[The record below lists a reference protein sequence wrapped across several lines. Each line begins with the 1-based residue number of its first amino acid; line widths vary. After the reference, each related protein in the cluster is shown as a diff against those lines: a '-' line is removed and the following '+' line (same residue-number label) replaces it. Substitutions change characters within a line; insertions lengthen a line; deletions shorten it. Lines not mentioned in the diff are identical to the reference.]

1 MQQVGQAVPRRRVA
15 LYSHDTQGLGHIRRN
30 ISIASALIEANPDTD
45 VLLLT
50 GAPEAT
56 SLPLPANTE
65 IVTLPTLHK
74 DVSGSYRPKT
84 FGLPLAAVL
93 EVRGQIVAAALA
105 AFQPDLFVVDKAVR
119 GVHGE
124 LDTALR
130 TLRSTHTKVVLG
142 VRDVLDSPEV
152 TVREWQAAGTTEAVR
167 DYYDEVWVYGD
178 PAVFDAAAAYA
189 WPWPVRSKVSYT
201 GYLAD
206 HRPDYVSRSEPTA
219 PANGDLAAQP
229 YVLCLVGGGQDGAAL
244 AEAFARSEFPAGHRG
259 VLITGPYMSA
269 RARRTLDQISQ
280 ERPELTVHGFSARTH
295 EFIASASATVTMGG
309 YNSVCE
315 LLAARCPALVV
326 PRTVPR
332 MEQAVRADALAQL
345 GWVDSLYPNE
355 LTPARIGAWLA
366 RAVSGPRRVLR
377 RIDLDGLVHLPALA
391 DALLNHRPLEVDHHA
406 AV

>member
-1 MQQVGQAVPRRRVA
+1 MQQVGEEVPRRRVA

-30 ISIASALIEANPDTD
+30 ISIASALVEANPDTD

-50 GAPEAT
+50 GAPEAA

-74 DVSGSYRPKT
+74 DVSGSYRPRT
-84 FGLPLAAVL
+84 LGLPLEAVL

-130 TLRSTHTKVVLG
+130 TLRGTPAKVVLG

-152 TVREWQAAGTTEAVR
+152 TVREWDAAGTTEAVR

-189 WPWPVRSKVSYT
+189 WPWPVRRKVTYT

-206 HRPDYVSRSEPTA
+206 HRPDYTGAAAGATGQENL
-219 PANGDLAAQP
+219 PAEP

-244 AEAFARSEFPAGHRG
+244 AEAFARSEFPVGHRG
-259 VLITGPYMSA
+259 VLITGPYMTASHRHA
-269 RARRTLDQISQ
+269 LDQIAR
-280 ERPELTVHGFSARTH
+280 ERPELTVHGFTARTH
-295 EFIASASATVTMGG
+295 AFIASAAATVTMGG
-309 YNSVCE
+309 YNSICE

-332 MEQAVRADALAQL
+332 MEQAVRADALSQL
-345 GWVDSLYPNE
+345 GWVDSLHPGE
-355 LTPARIGAWLA
+355 LAPSRIGAWLA

-377 RIDLDGLVHLPALA
+377 RIDLDGLVHLPELA

>member
-1 MQQVGQAVPRRRVA
+1 MQQVGEGVPRRRVA

-30 ISIASALIEANPDTD
+30 IAIASALIAANPHTD

-56 SLPLPANTE
+56 ALPLPANTE

-74 DVSGSYRPKT
+74 DLSGSYRPKT
-84 FGLPLAAVL
+84 FGLDLEAVL

-130 TLRSTHTKVVLG
+130 LLRGTPTKVVLG

-152 TVREWQAAGTTEAVR
+152 TVREWAAAGTTEAVR

-206 HRPDYVSRSEPTA
+206 HRPDYTGNEATA
-219 PANGDLAAQP
+219 RGPGDLPGQP
-229 YVLCLVGGGQDGAAL
+229 FVLCLVGGGQDGIAL

-259 VLITGPYMSA
+259 VLITGPYMTA
-269 RARRTLDQISQ
+269 AGRAALDQIAQ
-280 ERPELTVHGFSARTH
+280 ERPELTVHGFTARTH
-295 EFIASASATVTMGG
+295 EFIGSAAATVTMGG

-332 MEQAVRADALAQL
+332 MEQAVRADALSQL
-345 GWVDSLYPNE
+345 GWVDSLHPSE
-355 LTPARIGAWLA
+355 LTPARIGRWLA
-366 RAVSGPRRVLR
+366 RATTGPRRVLR

>member
-1 MQQVGQAVPRRRVA
+1 MQQGGKDVRRRRIA

-30 ISIASALIEANPDTD
+30 IAIASALVAAAPQTD

-56 SLPLPANTE
+56 SLPLPENTE
-65 IVTLPTLHK
+65 VVTMPTLHK
-74 DVSGSYRPKT
+74 DVSGRYRPRT
-84 FGLPLAAVL
+84 LGLPLAAVL
-93 EVRGQIVAAALA
+93 EIRGQIVAAALA

-130 TLRSTHTKVVLG
+130 ALRGMDTKVVLG

-152 TVREWQAAGTTEAVR
+152 TVREWADAHTTEAVR
-167 DYYDEVWVYGD
+167 DYYDGVWVYGD
-178 PAVFDAAAAYA
+178 PGVFDAATAYQ
-189 WPWPVRSKVSYT
+189 WPWPVRHKVRYT

-206 HRPDYVSRSEPTA
+206 RRPHSPSSTDREVEHEEA
-219 PANGDLAAQP
+219 LPAEP

-244 AEAFARSEFPAGHRG
+244 AEAFANSPFPPGHHG

-269 RARRTLDQISQ
+269 AQREVLDRIAAQ
-280 ERPELTVHGFSARTH
+280 RPELTVHGFTPRTH
-295 EFIASASATVTMGG
+295 EFIAGATATVTMGG

-345 GWVDSLYPNE
+345 GWVDSLPPEE
-355 LTPARIGAWLA
+355 LSPARIAAWLT
-366 RAVSGPRRVLR
+366 RAVSGPQRVLGQ
-377 RIDLDGLVHLPALA
+377 IDLDGLAHLPELA
-391 DALLNHRPLEVDHHA
+391 DALLNHRRLEVEHHV

>member
-1 MQQVGQAVPRRRVA
+1 MQQLGEEVPRRRVA

-30 ISIASALIEANPDTD
+30 ISIASALIEASEHTD

-74 DVSGSYRPKT
+74 DVTGSYRPRT
-84 FGLPLAAVL
+84 FGLPLEVVL
-93 EVRGQIVAAALA
+93 ELRGQIVASALA

-130 TLRSTHTKVVLG
+130 SLRGTATKVVLG

-152 TVREWQAAGTTEAVR
+152 AVREWEAAGTTEAVR

-178 PAVFDAAAAYA
+178 PAVFDAAVAYA
-189 WPWPVRSKVSYT
+189 WPWPVRRKVTYT

-206 HRPDYVSRSEPTA
+206 HRPDYAGGETSDAGRHDDL
-219 PANGDLAAQP
+219 PAEP

-244 AEAFARSEFPAGHRG
+244 AEAFARSDFPPGHRG

-269 RARRTLDQISQ
+269 SRRRVLDHIAQ
-280 ERPELTVHGFSARTH
+280 ERPDLIVHGFIARTH
-295 EFIASASATVTMGG
+295 EFIASAAATVTMGG

-326 PRTVPR
+326 PRIVPR
-332 MEQAVRADALAQL
+332 MEQAVRADALSQL
-345 GWVDSLYPNE
+345 GWVDSLHPEE
-355 LTPARIGAWLA
+355 LAPARISTWLA

-377 RIDLDGLVHLPALA
+377 RIDLDGLVHLPEIA

>member
-1 MQQVGQAVPRRRVA
+1 MQQLGEGVPRRRVA

-56 SLPLPANTE
+56 SLPLPVNTE
-65 IVTLPTLHK
+65 VVTLPALHK
-74 DVSGSYRPKT
+74 DASGSYRPRT
-84 FGLPLAAVL
+84 LGLPLEEVL

-105 AFQPDLFVVDKAVR
+105 AFRPDLFVVDKAAR

-130 TLRSTHTKVVLG
+130 TLRSTGTKVVLG

-178 PAVFDAAAAYA
+178 PLVFDAATAYE
-189 WPWPVRSKVSYT
+189 WPWPVRSKVTYT

-206 HRPDYVSRSEPTA
+206 HRPDYTGSESGGGRRRDDLPT
-219 PANGDLAAQP
+219 GP

-244 AEAFARSEFPAGHRG
+244 AEAFARSEFPAGHQG
-259 VLITGPYMSA
+259 VLITGPYMTASRR
-269 RARRTLDQISQ
+269 RALDQIARQ
-280 ERPELTVHGFSARTH
+280 RPDLTVIGFTARTD
-295 EFIASASATVTMGG
+295 EFIASAAATVTMGG

-326 PRTVPR
+326 PRIIPR
-332 MEQAVRADALAQL
+332 MEQAVRADALSQL
-345 GWVDSLYPNE
+345 GWIDSLHPEE
-355 LTPARIGAWLA
+355 LAPAPISAWLA
-366 RAVSGPRRVLR
+366 RAVSGPRRVLH

-391 DALLNHRPLEVDHHA
+391 DALLNHRPLEVEHHA